1 MTTSIPTD
9 RCKNDNDCIS
19 KNICMSGHCQDAC
32 ANAGCAPTAECRVAN
47 HRPVCLFPLGLR
59 GNPKMECR
67 SVECVRNF
75 DCSKAKSCQDGS
87 CVDLCL
93 SPHACGVNAQ
103 CKSIRHRKECACPP
117 NYVGNPSIECIP
129 DKNECLGNPCG
140 ENAICQVNIIKHAKS
155 QSSPAQDLLG
165 GYDCK
170 CKAGCTGDPF
180 SGCQCPS

>member
-1 MTTSIPTD
+1 
-9 RCKNDNDCIS
+9 
-19 KNICMSGHCQDAC
+19 MSGHCQDAC
-32 ANAGCAPTAECRVAN
+32 ANAGCASTAECRVAN
-47 HRPVCLFPLGLR
+47 HRPVCLCPLGLR

-67 SVECVRNF
+67 RAECVRNF

-93 SPHACGVNAQ
+93 FPHACGINAQ
-103 CKSIRHRKECACPP
+103 CKSTRHRKQCTCPP

-155 QSSPAQDLLG
+155 QSSPAQDLVG

-170 CKAGCTGDPF
+170 CKAGCTGGQETRSLDA
-180 SGCQCPS
+180 SARHN